1 MELLESVLP
10 LRGGR
15 LVSSRETVPS
25 PSPVSQASTSISSQ
39 ELKAWVPKLA
49 VPYQMYVTERDV
61 RLV

>member
-49 VPYQMYVTERDV
+49 VP
-61 RLV
+61 